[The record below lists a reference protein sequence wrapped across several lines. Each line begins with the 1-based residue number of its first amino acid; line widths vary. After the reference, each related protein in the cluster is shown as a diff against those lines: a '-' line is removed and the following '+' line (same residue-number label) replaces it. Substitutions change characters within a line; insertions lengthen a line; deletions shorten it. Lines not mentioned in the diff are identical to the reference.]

1 MKQDRPI
8 SPLLSTTTQVHTW
21 LVDVNQFVDEDEN
34 EFSYSVRLSA
44 CELLQVGCPPQDRS
58 VLPTYTFP

>member
-8 SPLLSTTTQVHTW
+8 SPLLFTTTQVHTW

-44 CELLQVGCPPQDRS
+44 CELLQVG
-58 VLPTYTFP
+58 